1 MIDAQVVASFLS
13 AVRDIERLRQ
23 VVLVLVRHG
32 FGEIVE
38 RSGISRLV
46 LRASDPQPRS
56 SGSWGEGSSRQSVGR
71 RLRVVLEDLGP
82 TFVKLGQILSTR
94 PDLLAPDII
103 DELKKLQDRV
113 PPVPFAQLREV
124 VEAELG
130 GPIEKTFMRFDE
142 TPLASASIA
151 QVHRAQLLR
160 RSVEGQDEVHEV
172 VVKIQRPKI
181 KVTVERDLELLF
193 LLARAIE
200 QGIPE
205 ARIYGPVGLVTE
217 FHRAMTAEL
226 DFVEEADNAERFR
239 RAFEERSDAR
249 FPKVYRDASARTVLT
264 LEFLDGKKPQDAVQ
278 VGHSGER
285 IAKAA
290 LGVLFKQ
297 IFEDGFFHADPH
309 PGNLLILGS
318 PEAPVLGM
326 IDLGLV
332 GRLSPQIRDRTIDLM
347 VAAVR
352 QNSQGVADALYAL
365 ATPTR
370 RVDRDD
376 YDADITR
383 RAEKYLGKP
392 LKEISMAA
400 MIRDLVTGA
409 GAHGLEIP
417 SEFLMLGRTMM
428 TVEGVGKELYP
439 ELDVF
444 SECRP
449 YFTQLV
455 LRRYSPERLR
465 SDALRTLSRL
475 GGTASGLPAK
485 LDDVLDELRRGGLE
499 VRAHDPALPAVGE
512 LLGRRL
518 FSGLTV
524 AALIVG
530 GSLVI
535 ALRPAS
541 ETLGTAML
549 AGSGVWVV
557 GHLAR
562 SWLMGREVKRSI
574 R

>member
-1 MIDAQVVASFLS
+1 MASLLS

-32 FGEIVE
+32 FGEVVE
-38 RSGISRLV
+38 RSGVGRLV
-46 LRASDPQPRS
+46 LKASDPVPAL
-56 SGSWGEGSSRQSVGR
+56 GEGAARQSVGP
-71 RLRVVLEDLGP
+71 RLRRVLEDLGP

-94 PDLLAPDII
+94 PDLLGPDVVL
-103 DELKKLQDRV
+103 ELKKLQDQV
-113 PPVPFAQLREV
+113 PPVPFPELKAE

-130 GPIEKTFMRFDE
+130 KSIEQTFVHFDE

-160 RSVEGQDEVHEV
+160 PSTEGELEAQVDEV

-181 KVTVERDLELLF
+181 KATVERDIELLY

-205 ARIYGPVGLVTE
+205 ARIYAPVALVRQ
-217 FHRAMTAEL
+217 FDRAMTAEL
-226 DFVEEADNAERFR
+226 DFVEEADHAERFR
-239 RAFEERSDAR
+239 RAFEGRTDAR
-249 FPKVYRDASARTVLT
+249 FPKVYRDLSARTVLT
-264 LEFLDGKKPQDAVQ
+264 LEFLDGKKPQAAVLD
-278 VGHSGER
+278 GHSGER

-309 PGNLLILGS
+309 PGNLLIMGT

-332 GRLSPQIRDRTIDLM
+332 GRLSPQVRDKTVDLM

-352 QNSQGVADALYAL
+352 QDSQGVADALYSL

-370 RVDRDD
+370 RVNRDE
-376 YDADITR
+376 YNADVTR

-409 GAHGLEIP
+409 AAHGLEIP
-417 SEFLMLGRTMM
+417 PEFLMLGRTMM

-439 ELDVF
+439 DLDMF

-455 LRRYSPERLR
+455 LRRFSPERLG

-485 LDDVLDELRRGGLE
+485 VDEVLDELRRGGLA
-499 VRAHDPALPAVGE
+499 VRAHDPALPAVSE

-524 AALIVG
+524 AALILG
-530 GSLVI
+530 GSLLI

-541 ETLGTAML
+541 EPLGTVML
-549 AGSGVWVV
+549 SGAGVWAA
-557 GHLAR
+557 GHLVR
-562 SWLMGREVKRSI
+562 SWLMGREIKRGVP
-574 R
+574 